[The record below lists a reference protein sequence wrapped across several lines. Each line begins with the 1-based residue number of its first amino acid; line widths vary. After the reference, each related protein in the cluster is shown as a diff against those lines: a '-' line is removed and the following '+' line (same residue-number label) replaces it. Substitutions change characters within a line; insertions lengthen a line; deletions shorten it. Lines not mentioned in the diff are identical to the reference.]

1 MHLLSRYLIAAAA
14 FMSLALPT
22 VASAESFPSL
32 AKQGYS
38 VGQLGRGKSGGLG
51 WVVSKGGKQF
61 FCRMRASLAYVGKKD
76 MVSFTTSG
84 RMITLDRA
92 VYEASLGGP
101 DPTLPQL
108 ADLKAGRPRP
118 IDVGTCSAL
127 AK

>member
-1 MHLLSRYLIAAAA
+1 M
-14 FMSLALPT
+14 
-22 VASAESFPSL
+22 
-32 AKQGYS
+32 
-38 VGQLGRGKSGGLG
+38 
-51 WVVSKGGKQF
+51 VSKGGKQY

-84 RMITLDRA
+84 RMITLNRA
-92 VYEASLGGP
+92 VFEASLGGP

-127 AK
+127 RLGMRLIGGSAPEQPAFRG